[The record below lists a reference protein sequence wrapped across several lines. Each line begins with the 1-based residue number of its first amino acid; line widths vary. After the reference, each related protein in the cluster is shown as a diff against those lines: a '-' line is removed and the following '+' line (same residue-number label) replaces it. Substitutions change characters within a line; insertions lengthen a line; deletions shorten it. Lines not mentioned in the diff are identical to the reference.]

1 MTIIDDESL
10 PSKELLEAV
19 LGYPKMVETNVPY
32 IINIIGKPYLF
43 TDNTENIWF
52 NTDNVGLGVCKI
64 NKYAFAIKCKSY
76 VVKNSGWTL
85 QSYTNER
92 DAGICRVKVGDGQ
105 EINKFIA
112 SSEVQAIFKATEWVY
127 TELKNKGN

>member
-1 MTIIDDESL
+1 MES
-10 PSKELLEAV
+10 
-19 LGYPKMVETNVPY
+19 
-32 IINIIGKPYLF
+32 
-43 TDNTENIWF
+43 DCENIYE
-52 NTDNVGLGVCKI
+52 L
-64 NKYAFAIKCKSY
+64 AHKCKSY

-92 DAGICRVKVGDGQ
+92 DAGICRVKVGDVQ

-112 SSEVQAIFKATEWVY
+112 SSGIQAIFKATECVY